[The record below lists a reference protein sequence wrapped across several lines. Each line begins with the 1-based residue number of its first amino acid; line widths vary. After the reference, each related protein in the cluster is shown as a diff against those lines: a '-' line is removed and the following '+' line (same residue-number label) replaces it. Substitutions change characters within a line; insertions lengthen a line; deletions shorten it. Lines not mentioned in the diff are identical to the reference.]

1 MRSYFN
7 KKSSIF
13 IKNKEILIKF
23 LTDFIKKES
32 SNTNKCFNYKT
43 IFLSNI
49 IIQGLFNE
57 QSNYIFV
64 SIFNKDVNIIER
76 KLFLMHI
83 FFAYKNLYL
92 KLTKSLDNKESLFSL
107 IFLEIFLVPLMHNFD
122 NVYKQLEKKIDL
134 ILFDNSEYLTS
145 LLIDLNTK
153 EIICDLGTLLQKHYK
168 VSILQ
173 FQNRKEIIE
182 ELVFHGLVLKKN
194 YIKSIDKKI
203 DLIYNSKKIELRAT
217 FPKPLFIIKFIPT
230 LQGTIIIHLFNQ
242 YKLAKVKK
250 VGHLY
255 PNEVVY
261 EKYREVDVSFF
272 NLLSEVDENN
282 FFQINDIEKF
292 FFEYFLLLGNN
303 IKEVNVEQKPNY
315 SKIMTYKNRDYN
327 LLYLN
332 KEVLKLIKNII
343 MEYFKDEKDLLSK
356 IKKNLNQLYEKP
368 LISAT
373 ERNNSE
379 KNSLEFTYK
388 NFINEFNSI
397 EFNNNNYFI
406 NLNDINIFLP
416 DSFSNVNEYSD
427 LNLTKENFNKIKRNI
442 TTSKYDN
449 LKNNLNIYSNSSI
462 FGLNSNEKRI
472 DTKEGQSEIYSTN
485 EPFVSEATN
494 IDFKSDLSKD
504 ESAFKSI
511 LQKK

>member
-1 MRSYFN
+1 MRSYSN
-7 KKSSIF
+7 TKSSIF
-13 IKNKEILIKF
+13 TKNKEILIKF
-23 LTDFIKKES
+23 LTDFIKKEP

-49 IIQGLFNE
+49 IIQGLFNQ

-64 SIFNKDVNIIER
+64 SIFSKDVNIIER
-76 KLFLMHI
+76 KLFLLHI
-83 FFAYKNLYL
+83 FLAYKNLYL
-92 KLTKSLDNKESLFSL
+92 KLAKSLDNKESLFSL
-107 IFLEIFLVPLMHNFD
+107 IFLEILLVPLIHNFD

-134 ILFDNSEYLTS
+134 ILFDNSEYITS
-145 LLIDLNTK
+145 LLIDLNTN

-182 ELVFHGLVLKKN
+182 ELVFHGLALKNN
-194 YIKSIDKKI
+194 YIKSVDKKI

-217 FPKPLFIIKFIPT
+217 FPKPLFIIKFVPT

-242 YKLAKVKK
+242 YKLAKVRK
-250 VGHLY
+250 VDQQY
-255 PNEVVY
+255 PNAVIY
-261 EKYREVDVSFF
+261 ENYREVDVSFF
-272 NLLSEVDENN
+272 NLFSEIDENH
-282 FFQINDIEKF
+282 FFQINLIEKF

-303 IKEVNVEQKPNY
+303 IKEVNVEQKSNY

-332 KEVLKLIKNII
+332 KEVLKLMKNII
-343 MEYFKDEKDLLSK
+343 MEYFKDEKDLLYK
-356 IKKNLNQLYEKP
+356 IKKNLNQLYKNP
-368 LISAT
+368 LISTT
-373 ERNNSE
+373 ERSSSE
-379 KNSLEFTYK
+379 KNPLEFTYN
-388 NFINEFNSI
+388 NFINEFNSF
-397 EFNNNNYFI
+397 EFNNNNNFI

-416 DSFSNVNEYSD
+416 DNFSNVNEYSD
-427 LNLTKENFNKIKRNI
+427 LNLTKENFNEIKRNI
-442 TTSKYDN
+442 TTSKNEN

-462 FGLNSNEKRI
+462 FGSSEKRI

-494 IDFKSDLSKD
+494 IDFKSDLSRD
-504 ESAFKSI
+504 ESAFRSI